1 MPCSACKFLRR
12 RCTQDCIFL
21 PHFPTAEP
29 QKFIAV
35 HRIFGASNIS
45 KILQVSSSKVLTSF
59 FLINGYLLPDNSAK
73 QRLAKNEKKSPS
85 IFVCLDLYH
94 NQEIPVDNRE
104 DAVISMVYEA
114 TARLRDPVYGCVG
127 IISAVQKHVFHL
139 QSELNEALA
148 EAMFLR
154 TQLSDA
160 LSLPSLIE
168 GSPFTPENHEFLHFQ
183 KPSEQNAYANASD
196 ALLLLPEAAD
206 HYCLQGTEV
215 LPLPYLDI

>member
-1 MPCSACKFLRR
+1 MGSTNKKNKHVPCSACKFLRR

-21 PHFPTAEP
+21 PHFPSAEP
-29 QKFIAV
+29 QKFIA
-35 HRIFGASNIS
+35 
-45 KILQVSSSKVLTSF
+45 
-59 FLINGYLLPDNSAK
+59 
-73 QRLAKNEKKSPS
+73 
-85 IFVCLDLYH
+85 
-94 NQEIPVDNRE
+94 QEIPVDNRE

-127 IISAVQKHVFHL
+127 IISALQKHVFHL

-148 EAMFLR
+148 EVMSLR
-154 TQLSDA
+154 TQVSDA
-160 LSLPSLIE
+160 LSLPSLLE

-206 HYCLQGTEV
+206 HYCLQETEV
-215 LPLPYLDI
+215 LHPLPYLDILFSSMDNNRLSIFAFHSTPWDLVKAMFQSCRYTSFFLL

>member
-1 MPCSACKFLRR
+1 MFFMGSTNKKNKHMPCSACKFLRR

-45 KILQVSSSKVLTSF
+45 KIL
-59 FLINGYLLPDNSAK
+59 
-73 QRLAKNEKKSPS
+73 
-85 IFVCLDLYH
+85 
-94 NQEIPVDNRE
+94 QEIPVDNRE

>member
-1 MPCSACKFLRR
+1 MSSTSKKNKHMPCSACKFLRR

-21 PHFPTAEP
+21 PHFPSAEP

-35 HRIFGASNIS
+35 HRIFGASNIN
-45 KILQVSSSKVLTSF
+45 KILQF
-59 FLINGYLLPDNSAK
+59 SA
-73 QRLAKNEKKSPS
+73 
-85 IFVCLDLYH
+85 LYIGIH
-94 NQEIPVDNRE
+94 FEQETPADNRE

-127 IISAVQKHVFHL
+127 IISALQKHVFHL

-148 EAMFLR
+148 EVMSLQ

-168 GSPFTPENHEFLHFQ
+168 GSPITPENHEFLHFQ

-206 HYCLQGTEV
+206 HYCLQETEV
-215 LPLPYLDI
+215 LQLPYLDI